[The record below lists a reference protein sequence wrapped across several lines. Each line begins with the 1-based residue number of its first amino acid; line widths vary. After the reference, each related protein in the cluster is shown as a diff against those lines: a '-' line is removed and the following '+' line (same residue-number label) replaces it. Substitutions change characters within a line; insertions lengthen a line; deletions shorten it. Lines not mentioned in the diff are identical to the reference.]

1 MKMSNLDYESD
12 SDATSFV
19 TVCDDYDS
27 DFDSDSECESC
38 VKEEAKVTT
47 SCCECSICFDEIGA
61 INTLVTECGHKFH
74 ASCVFKSFV
83 NGTFGCPLC
92 RTELA
97 EIPKDED
104 EDEEDDESE
113 YDDEDEDEDDEEAE
127 EIDEKFMV
135 SCEQIANKF
144 IKMGYNMADVIALAL
159 EDSLSGQTKKDSE
172 KYTIEFLDTLRCK
185 FSAIIDGEI
194 AVDYRDKR
202 SYAEVLKSNLQ
213 LNKNNKNLINDEIL
227 TDISGLYN

>member
-1 MKMSNLDYESD
+1 MKMSNLDYE

-27 DFDSDSECESC
+27 DFDSECESEIC
-38 VKEEAKVTT
+38 VNEKAEVAT

-104 EDEEDDESE
+104 EDEEDDEYDGE
-113 YDDEDEDEDDEEAE
+113 DDEDEDGEDEYEEP
-127 EIDEKFMV
+127 DEKFMV

-172 KYTIEFLDTLRCK
+172 KYTVEFLDTLRSK
-185 FSAIIDGEI
+185 FSDIIDGEI

-227 TDISGLYN
+227 SDISGLYN